1 MLRWSALRDRR
12 QEAATGRDR
21 WIDAGVMKLGVNRQ
35 FRDARSRFVTALVR
49 DLQIFRADWH
59 FGGFSWPRVSS
70 SLVIVATIGTR
81 ITATTRPFSI
91 GAQTDLLAK

>member
-1 MLRWSALRDRR
+1 
-12 QEAATGRDR
+12 
-21 WIDAGVMKLGVNRQ
+21 MKLGVNRQ
-35 FRDARSRFVTALVR
+35 CRDVRSRFVTALVR
-49 DLQIFRADWH
+49 DLRSFRADWH

-81 ITATTRPFSI
+81 ITATTKPFSL

>member
-1 MLRWSALRDRR
+1 
-12 QEAATGRDR
+12 
-21 WIDAGVMKLGVNRQ
+21 MKLGVNRQ
-35 FRDARSRFVTALVR
+35 FRDAHSRFVTVLVR
-49 DLQIFRADWH
+49 DLQIFGADWH